1 MEQEQ
6 LYAVIIIIGVIFSIL
21 TNVALYYYGEAK
33 DLKRKVNQ
41 GEYLYVRGGDW
52 IERQHIAEL
61 KKRMTQLENRQDN
74 LAEVE
79 FNNRM
84 KTSSEIFLMK
94 QDVDLIK
101 YAKGINKE
109 NITHNFEEIKKNII
123 EIKTRLNLIEKDDD
137 IVKKEF
143 LYGKLRD
150 TDRRIVKV
158 EDKLK
163 KWMGVSDDKA

>member
-6 LYAVIIIIGVIFSIL
+6 LYAAVIIIGVIFSIL

-33 DLKRKVNQ
+33 DLKRKINK
-41 GEYLYVRGGDW
+41 GEYLYVRGEDW

-74 LAEVE
+74 LSEVE

-84 KTSSEIFLMK
+84 KTSNEIFLMK

-101 YAKGINKE
+101 FAKGINKE
-109 NITHNFEEIKKNII
+109 NITHNFEEIKKELVKIRA
-123 EIKTRLNLIEKDDD
+123 RLDLLENNDD

-143 LYGKLRD
+143 LFSKLRD
-150 TDRRIVKV
+150 TDRKIYELKDRV
-158 EDKLK
+158 EGK
-163 KWMGVSDDKA
+163 GVSDGKA